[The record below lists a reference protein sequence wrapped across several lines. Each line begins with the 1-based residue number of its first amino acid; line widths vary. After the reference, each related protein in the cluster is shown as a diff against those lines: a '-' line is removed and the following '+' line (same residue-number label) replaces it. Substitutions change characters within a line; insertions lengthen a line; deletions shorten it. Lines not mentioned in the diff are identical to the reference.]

1 MNTAL
6 GWGLAALVGVTAL
19 SIDMSIIIP
28 AHDARAARAETGAAW
43 ALARAALTHA
53 GRSCQ
58 NTVAQSGGLTARPVA
73 QGGRCV
79 VHVTIPADP
88 GVPAVVRG
96 VRLAAVAEGVAILC
110 EAQGGHGAGAQDFPA
125 ACSYRPS
132 GMLL

>member
-6 GWGLAALVGVTAL
+6 GWGLVALAAVTAL
-19 SIDMSIIIP
+19 SIDLSIVIP

-43 ALARAALTHA
+43 ALARTALTHA
-53 GRSCQ
+53 GSSCQ
-58 NTVAQSGGLTARPVA
+58 NAVAQSGGLTAQLVA

-96 VRLAAVAEGVAILC
+96 ARLVAIAQGGTIQC
-110 EAQGGHGAGAQDFPA
+110 HAQGGHGAGAQDFPA

>member
-6 GWGLAALVGVTAL
+6 GWGLVALAAVTAL
-19 SIDMSIIIP
+19 SIDMSVVIP
-28 AHDARAARAETGAAW
+28 AHDARAARVETGAAW
-43 ALARAALTHA
+43 TLARAALTRA
-53 GRSCQ
+53 GGSCQ
-58 NTVAQSGGLTARPVA
+58 NAVTASGGLTARLVA

-96 VRLAAVAEGVAILC
+96 ARWVAMAQDGVIRC
-110 EAQGGHGAGAQDFPA
+110 QAQGGHGAGAQDFPA
-125 ACSYRPS
+125 ACRYRPS